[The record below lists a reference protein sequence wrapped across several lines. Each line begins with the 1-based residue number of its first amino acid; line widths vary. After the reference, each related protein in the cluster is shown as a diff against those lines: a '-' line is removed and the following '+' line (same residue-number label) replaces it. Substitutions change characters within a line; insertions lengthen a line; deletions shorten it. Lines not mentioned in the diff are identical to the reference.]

1 MCADCEGSSYAAYRK
16 KERMAVRR
24 TLRLLIALPR
34 CCSKVSRNAL
44 IKGASRSVRFKLEGD
59 FPHCSCAKFK
69 SKRNVSP
76 VRGDRMWTGLALSHQ
91 ALGEVTLQQG
101 RQGGRR
107 VHGCTSQRFSNRRA
121 ACCRSSEVPD
131 RYQNVSLTCPWP
143 KKVESTGKR
152 RSTSS
157 PA

>member
-69 SKRNVSP
+69 SKRNVS
-76 VRGDRMWTGLALSHQ
+76 R
-91 ALGEVTLQQG
+91 
-101 RQGGRR
+101 
-107 VHGCTSQRFSNRRA
+107 
-121 ACCRSSEVPD
+121 
-131 RYQNVSLTCPWP
+131 
-143 KKVESTGKR
+143 
-152 RSTSS
+152 
-157 PA
+157 